1 MSKINVVVSRY
12 NKDTNFVYSLKDIA
26 PVKVMVYDK
35 CNPRNPYNVPVNI
48 GREASTFLKY
58 IIDHYNKLPDF
69 TFFIHDE
76 DRSWHHNGT
85 IAERFKE
92 ALDSKKLFYNI
103 NNSYIR
109 GLSHIRD
116 TERELFNEYY
126 NKYIEEYI
134 PYNKLPDDDWMATGK
149 ISAQFLVHRSLITNF
164 PRKFYKALYDF
175 CTLPGQQTGYK
186 GVEINAYFLE
196 WTWHLFWDVYPNQIK
211 S

>member
-35 CNPRNPYNVPVNI
+35 CNPRTPYNVPVNI

-58 IIDHYNKLPDF
+58 IIDHYTKLPEF

-109 GLSHIRD
+109 G
-116 TERELFNEYY
+116 
-126 NKYIEEYI
+126 
-134 PYNKLPDDDWMATGK
+134 K
-149 ISAQFLVHRSLITNF
+149 ICLYCLYQSK
-164 PRKFYKALYDF
+164 RKFIF
-175 CTLPGQQTGYK
+175 
-186 GVEINAYFLE
+186 
-196 WTWHLFWDVYPNQIK
+196 
-211 S
+211 